1 MCGIVAVINKNQNG
15 FTQAD
20 VTAFETLLWLDVVRG
35 EDSTGTFLV
44 TNNGDVQI
52 VKSAQHGFDYVR
64 TKEWR
69 AQRNDAYTKGL
80 YLVGH
85 NRKATRGGINDA
97 NAHPFWVEDKLV
109 LVHNG
114 TMYGDH
120 KKHADTAVDS
130 HAIAHVLSEEKDVE
144 VALNKVNAAFALI
157 WYDVEEECLKVVRND
172 ERPMNFMETDT
183 AYFLASEAS
192 MLRYVAEKHDLKVVK
207 TAEDDGVYCYTP
219 GYMDVFS
226 GEAGSIELKSTKL
239 ELNAPTATPWQ
250 HASASYCNMSRPP
263 AWTNAYSGYI
273 ADTEE
278 DQDIYDRGCHHVSA
292 APYVPERTN
301 EDYDEMIS
309 LGRIA
314 REKANGLHNQN
325 ETTYSDWQRCLTNEY
340 KRGTKIRVLLDD
352 ELSVEDAKLE
362 MYFVFGTTLDD
373 LNVRVVFGLPRDVLN
388 AVTTPGIK
396 DAIFELEV
404 DSCQWRRALDCSA
417 TDFTKHKGKIIV
429 TARKA
434 KLLSTSEGMV
444 C

>member
-1 MCGIVAVINKNQNG
+1 MCGIVAVINKCQNG

-64 TKEWR
+64 SKEWR

-85 NRKATRGGINDA
+85 NRKATRGSINDA
-97 NAHPFWVEDKLV
+97 NAHPFWVDDKLV

-120 KKHADTAVDS
+120 KKHADTIVDS
-130 HAIAHVLSEEKDVE
+130 HAIAHVLAEEKDVE
-144 VALNKVNAAFALI
+144 KALNKINAAFALI

-172 ERPMNFMETDT
+172 ERPMNFVETDT

-192 MLRYVAEKHDLKVVK
+192 MLRYVVDKHELKVVK
-207 TAEDDGVYCYTP
+207 GVKDDGFYTYTP

-226 GEAGSIELKSTKL
+226 GEAGAIELKSTFLNL
-239 ELNAPTATPWQ
+239 EKPIVTPWQ
-250 HASASYCNMSRPP
+250 QASASYCNLSRPP
-263 AWTNAYSGYI
+263 AWTNAYAGYI

-278 DQDIYDRGCHHVSA
+278 DQGIYDRGCHHVNA
-292 APYVPERTN
+292 APYIPERSN
-301 EDYDEMIS
+301 DDYTEMVS
-309 LGRIA
+309 LSRVA
-314 REKANGLHNQN
+314 REKANALNNQN
-325 ETTYSDWQRCLTNEY
+325 EFTYSDWQRCLIGEY
-340 KRGTKIRVLLDD
+340 KRDTKIRVLLDD
-352 ELSVEDAKLE
+352 ELSVEDSKLE

-373 LNVRVVFGLPRDVLN
+373 LNVRVVFGLPRALLN
-388 AVTTPGIK
+388 EVTCPGIK

-404 DSCQWRRALDCSA
+404 DTCQWRRAHDCTA
-417 TDFTKHKGKIIV
+417 TDFIKQRGKIIL